1 MNELTCIFPDTETY
15 NQFKNKVDQKNF
27 YNSFF
32 PIPEI
37 LVNTTAP
44 NINVEKL
51 IAEYNIEFP
60 DVEIIDP
67 KSEEEEERRGR
78 GPARAPHDT
87 SRMPSGLAYRVP
99 GMPHAIGP
107 SGHRA
112 TPTGPRGGRRAA
124 RGEATPRHARP
135 CPD

>member
-1 MNELTCIFPDTETY
+1 MNELTCIFPDAETY

-51 IAEYNIEFP
+51 IAE
-60 DVEIIDP
+60 
-67 KSEEEEERRGR
+67 
-78 GPARAPHDT
+78 
-87 SRMPSGLAYRVP
+87 
-99 GMPHAIGP
+99 
-107 SGHRA
+107 
-112 TPTGPRGGRRAA
+112 
-124 RGEATPRHARP
+124 
-135 CPD
+135 